1 MTLTIYSSSDV
12 RIYSLESTS
21 PDRIS
26 TASSCS
32 ARIRGDV
39 PRGLEGRGGGSRPTR
54 LRGSVLLRRPVVL
67 GVGGRIG
74 AENAKAHAGV
84 CACGG
89 HAQGAREFACESY
102 IVYKSLY
109 LPQIAQLIQQKRER
123 ESCHTP
129 SRARTSTP
137 DAAIDGRARSEGHGG
152 ILATPVLLVLLVQ
165 GALLPH
171 PLAAPTA
178 VEDVLDVRLRGAAA
192 PSDPRCLGG
201 KVRMLK
207 RQARLFRRFEH
218 SIESEQKEAP
228 VDAED
233 DEFTDEPRK
242 GEAGTGLKD
251 KQWSVVS
258 TTIPIDHSKPFV
270 ETVTENH
277 PWKVTREVENIEHST
292 NKRLSKANRVH
303 RAPGKNASSI
313 KLEPKALS
321 TEPLQPASAIMSQL
335 RAVGLHDKGSGSRTL
350 ESLWGNRFRGNNR
363 RRGSVEK
370 EKVISA
376 ELRKIIKASSIKYGG
391 AKALMLDD
399 GRGERMRSIQLLSRI
414 VMD

>member
-1 MTLTIYSSSDV
+1 M
-12 RIYSLESTS
+12 
-21 PDRIS
+21 
-26 TASSCS
+26 
-32 ARIRGDV
+32 G
-39 PRGLEGRGGGSRPTR
+39 
-54 LRGSVLLRRPVVL
+54 
-67 GVGGRIG
+67 
-74 AENAKAHAGV
+74 
-84 CACGG
+84 
-89 HAQGAREFACESY
+89 
-102 IVYKSLY
+102 
-109 LPQIAQLIQQKRER
+109 
-123 ESCHTP
+123 
-129 SRARTSTP
+129 
-137 DAAIDGRARSEGHGG
+137 GRARKVTAES
-152 ILATPVLLVLLVQ
+152 LPRLVLLVLLVQ

-192 PSDPRCLGG
+192 PSDHGALEAR
-201 KVRMLK
+201 VRMLK

-233 DEFTDEPRK
+233 DEFTDEPTK

-292 NKRLSKANRVH
+292 NKRLSKANRVN

-335 RAVGLHDKGSGSRTL
+335 RAVGLHDKGIHDKGSGSRGTSGITVGKQVQG
-350 ESLWGNRFRGNNR
+350 EQPKKRISRKR
-363 RRGSVEK
+363 

-376 ELRKIIKASSIKYGG
+376 ELRKIIMASSIKYGG

-399 GRGERMRSIQLLSRI
+399 GEGKE
-414 VMD
+414 

>member
-1 MTLTIYSSSDV
+1 M
-12 RIYSLESTS
+12 
-21 PDRIS
+21 
-26 TASSCS
+26 
-32 ARIRGDV
+32 
-39 PRGLEGRGGGSRPTR
+39 PRL
-54 LRGSVLLRRPVVL
+54 
-67 GVGGRIG
+67 
-74 AENAKAHAGV
+74 
-84 CACGG
+84 
-89 HAQGAREFACESY
+89 
-102 IVYKSLY
+102 
-109 LPQIAQLIQQKRER
+109 
-123 ESCHTP
+123 
-129 SRARTSTP
+129 
-137 DAAIDGRARSEGHGG
+137 
-152 ILATPVLLVLLVQ
+152 VLLVLLVQ

-192 PSDPRCLGG
+192 PSDHGALEAR
-201 KVRMLK
+201 VRMLK

-292 NKRLSKANRVH
+292 NKRLSKANRVN

-335 RAVGLHDKGSGSRTL
+335 RAVGLHDKGSGSRGAGVTVGKQVQG
-350 ESLWGNRFRGNNR
+350 EQPKKRISRKR
-363 RRGSVEK
+363 

-399 GRGERMRSIQLLSRI
+399 GEGKE
-414 VMD
+414 